1 MTKFYSPKGL
11 SVYQRDNG
19 VVIAGIF
26 VFLDGRRSSLGRM
39 ESTQSGPWES
49 DHDAFSH
56 LTPENLIEWSEEE

>member
-26 VFLDGRRSSLGRM
+26 TFLNGHRSSIKRL
-39 ESTQSGPWES
+39 QSDERGPWES
-49 DHDAFSH
+49 GHDAFRH
-56 LTPENLIEWSEEE
+56 LAPENLIKWSEEE